1 MGTLTIRN
9 LDDTVKAKLRL
20 AAAARGVSMEEEARR
35 RLKESVNAPQ
45 PGPKT
50 IKAEDLLKFG
60 SKPAVPFD
68 QKPAFDEMW
77 DEILDSHSH

>member
-35 RLKESVNAPQ
+35 RLKESVCLPENTWKKPTV
-45 PGPKT
+45 K
-50 IKAEDLLKFG
+50 DLLQF
-60 SKPAVPFD
+60 SVKPAVTFD
-68 QKPAFDEMW
+68 LKKISDEMSE
-77 DEILDSHSH
+77 DGF